1 MKNLRDKYNS
11 NFNKSSLICLKKEMK
26 NKRIFLALGIAA
38 FALSVFQS
46 CSSVGIPDGVTAVQN
61 FEKDKYLGKWYEIA
75 RFDFRFERNLDN
87 TTAEYSL
94 NPDGTIKVL
103 NKGYNFKKQM
113 WDSAEGKAKFVGSE
127 SEARLKVSFFG
138 PFYAGYN
145 VVDIDKGYQTALVYG
160 SSTKYIWILSR
171 TKTIDNA
178 TKNRL
183 LEKAKKDGY
192 DVSQFI
198 WVKHDKD

>member
-46 CSSVGIPDGVTAVQN
+46 CSSAGIPDGVTAVQN

-145 VVDIDKGYQTALVYG
+145 VVDIDKDYQTALVYG

>member
-38 FALSVFQS
+38 FALCVFQS

-87 TTAEYSL
+87 TTAEYSV

-145 VVDIDKGYQTALVYG
+145 VVDIDKDYQTALVYG

>member
-38 FALSVFQS
+38 FALCVFQS

-87 TTAEYSL
+87 TTAEYSV

-145 VVDIDKGYQTALVYG
+145 VVDIDKDYHTALVYG
-160 SSTKYIWILSR
+160 SSTKYIWFLSR
-171 TKTIDNA
+171 NKTMDDA

-198 WVKHDKD
+198 WVKHYKD

>member
-1 MKNLRDKYNS
+1 
-11 NFNKSSLICLKKEMK
+11 MK
-26 NKRIFLALGIAA
+26 NKKIFLVLGMAALALG
-38 FALSVFQS
+38 VFQS
-46 CSSVGIPDGVTAVQN
+46 CSGLGIPDGVRAVQN

-75 RFDFRFERNLDN
+75 RFDYRFERNLDN
-87 TTAEYSL
+87 TTAEYSV
-94 NPDGTIKVL
+94 NADGTIKVL

-127 SEARLKVSFFG
+127 NEARLKVSFFG

-145 VVDIDKGYQTALVYG
+145 VVDIDKDYQTALVYG

-183 LEKAKKDGY
+183 IQKAKEDGY